1 MGPQNGQQGLKRY
14 VLERSHQLSRNK
26 YFDPS
31 TMRKGCSGGKEKKK
45 RKDWWESWPLR
56 HCQQS
61 TAQTPNASAKICC
74 VKALLIHKGR
84 CQKHECFLTVMKQCK
99 IFIWRGWDVNVLYV
113 LRRPANPLFLT
124 LIDDYYLFPFRKSGP
139 EREFQ
144 NTTRHGGE
152 EYFCSYVCN
161 GHDWVSEWGLYY
173 WVCRIK

>member
-1 MGPQNGQQGLKRY
+1 MLAR
-14 VLERSHQLSRNK
+14 
-26 YFDPS
+26 
-31 TMRKGCSGGKEKKK
+31 
-45 RKDWWESWPLR
+45 
-56 HCQQS
+56 
-61 TAQTPNASAKICC
+61 

-84 CQKHECFLTVMKQCK
+84 CQKHECFLTVIIQCK
-99 IFIWRGWDVNVLYV
+99 IFNGRGWDVNVLKV

-161 GHDWVSEWGLYY
+161 GHDWVSERGLYF
-173 WVCRIK
+173 WVCRIKWDRRNAIRYYHTHFQSGIWLYILDCKIFRRKH